1 MEVENDRNFWHL
13 PDPMKFKHC
22 VLLLVALVF
31 TVLTPRVEASC
42 RALFEDSEQG
52 MILKEESG
60 ARTLYG
66 VDAAHKQLDGII
78 EEILKIQ
85 QSLLV
90 NRLDP
95 EKVAPELINGGFL
108 VTQMAHSE
116 LKDLLRDGKILGICD
131 GSGSGDVLAGYLIL
145 TPLTSLTQYTER
157 YDLSLGISRSDWD
170 SFMASSDRYYIEQI
184 AVPKSYAK
192 QGIGTALLQASQK
205 LSPKGLMA
213 AILFEPYN
221 NRASYALFTQK
232 GHFDAV
238 GSLDLK
244 DYPGFRD
251 LKSSMMMWP
260 SPLRMGQVSP

>member
-1 MEVENDRNFWHL
+1 MEVENGWNFGHL

-22 VLLLVALVF
+22 FLSLVALIF
-31 TVLTPRVEASC
+31 TALPPRAEASC
-42 RALFEDSEQG
+42 RARFEGSEQG
-52 MILKEESG
+52 LFLKEESG

-66 VDAAHKQLDGII
+66 VDAAHKQIDEII

-95 EKVAPELINGGFL
+95 KKVAPELIEGGFL
-108 VTQMAHSE
+108 VTQMTHSD

-145 TPLTSLTQYTER
+145 TPLSSLTQYTER
-157 YDLSLGISRSDWD
+157 YDLSLAISRSDWD
-170 SFMASSDRYYIEQI
+170 CFMASSDRYYVEQI
-184 AVPKSYAK
+184 AVAKSYAK

-205 LSPKGLMA
+205 LSPQGLMA

-260 SPLRMGQVSP
+260 SPLRMSK